1 MSTGKIIKTLRCKHG
16 LTQDELA
23 TILEV
28 KKSSIQKYEANDVP
42 NLKVNTIRRLSDHF
56 NVSAN
61 AFIFPE
67 RYRKIDV
74 LIECKIN
81 ERLLEHHQLLL
92 SDLNDEGRKKVFEYA
107 KDLKDS
113 KNYSS

>member
-28 KKSSIQKYEANDVP
+28 KKS
-42 NLKVNTIRRLSDHF
+42 R
-56 NVSAN
+56 
-61 AFIFPE
+61 
-67 RYRKIDV
+67 
-74 LIECKIN
+74 
-81 ERLLEHHQLLL
+81 HHQLLL